1 MPRFHSVE
9 SACTYLLFN
18 PPTKLKSVQLEHD
31 RKTPDRVGVY
41 VGDEMVAEGPA
52 ALYSALKARIEDAL
66 EGYRRGSERDRTKAL
81 VFQHY
86 YLTPRWE
93 QAHID
98 EVAVKVGASSRTIR
112 RWLAEVREDVER
124 ALLALGVL
132 EHERD

>member
-1 MPRFHSVE
+1 MTRFPTVE
-9 SACTYLLFN
+9 SACTYLVFN
-18 PPTKLKSVQLEHD
+18 PPTRLKSLHLEQD
-31 RKTPDRVGVY
+31 RKRPDPIGLF
-41 VGDEMVAEGPA
+41 VGDEMIAEGPA

-93 QAHID
+93 QSHID

-132 EHERD
+132 ESE